1 MYERRVRYAKQRRT
15 SVVGVS
21 VIAAKSGNM
30 VRRDRFSYDVAGWRM
45 TWRISDPAGY
55 WARLPIA

>member
-21 VIAAKSGNM
+21 VIAAKSGWSGG
-30 VRRDRFSYDVAGWRM
+30 DRISYDVAGWRM
-45 TWRISDPAGY
+45 TWRIYDPAGY